1 MKVKEIS
8 LKNFRS
14 FEKFSC
20 SFTDGTNIIFGE
32 NAAGKTNILEG
43 IFVFATAK
51 SFRGGKE
58 AEMIRFG
65 ENICESEILF
75 EDRYGESRLKLCFR
89 RNKGKL
95 LLRNS
100 MPVSKVSEYV
110 GQFRAVIFT
119 PDHLNLAK
127 GSPEFRRRFIDM
139 AICQSFPK
147 YVSALNEYSR
157 LCAQKNALIRKSVP
171 LSSSTSKLLDVY
183 NEKMASAA
191 GIISVNRQKYIK
203 ALSLQSKIF
212 HEEISGGNEEL
223 SLEYLTNAG
232 NGEYTKEE
240 YTEKYIKLYNE
251 KKEMEAYRGMCLFG
265 PQKDDFR
272 ILINGKNSRYFSS
285 QGQQRTAVLCLKLAE
300 GELSKELCG
309 EYPVFLL
316 DDVLSELDDERKKK
330 LLMKI
335 PKKQVIITGCDME
348 NMKKLE
354 GNFIELKKTSNF
366 ESNK

>member
-1 MKVKEIS
+1 MKVKEIA
-8 LKNFRS
+8 LRNFRS
-14 FEKFSC
+14 FERFSC
-20 SFTDGTNIIFGE
+20 EFSEGTNIIFGE

-51 SFRGGKE
+51 SFRGSKE
-58 AEMIRFG
+58 SEMIRFG
-65 ENICESEILF
+65 ENNCESEILY
-75 EDRYGESRLKLCFR
+75 EDRYSANRLKLCFR
-89 RNKGKL
+89 RNKSKL
-95 LLRNS
+95 LLKNS
-100 MPVSKVSEYV
+100 LPVSKVSEYI

-147 YVSALNEYSR
+147 YVAALNEYNR
-157 LCAQKNALIRKSVP
+157 LCAQKNALLKKSFNADASV
-171 LSSSTSKLLDVY
+171 LKLLDVY
-183 NEKMASAA
+183 NEKMAHAA

-203 ALSLQSKIF
+203 ALSSQSKIF

-232 NGEYTKEE
+232 NEEYSKEE
-240 YTEKYIKLYNE
+240 YTEAYEKLYSE
-251 KKEMEAYRGMCLFG
+251 KKETEIFRGMCLFG

-272 ILINGKNSRYFSS
+272 IQINGKNSRYFSS

-300 GELSKELCG
+300 GELSKELTG

-335 PKKQVIITGCDME
+335 PKKQVIITGCDIE
-348 NMKKLE
+348 SMKNLE
-354 GNFIELKKTSNF
+354 GNFIELSKKKP
-366 ESNK
+366 E

>member
-14 FEKFSC
+14 FDKFSC
-20 SFTDGTNIIFGE
+20 SFTEGTNIILGE
-32 NAAGKTNILEG
+32 NAVGKTNILEG

-51 SFRGGKE
+51 SFRGGKD

-65 ENICESEILF
+65 ENSCESEILF

-89 RNKGKL
+89 RNKSKL

-147 YVSALNEYSR
+147 YVSALNEYNR
-157 LCAQKNALIRKSVP
+157 LSAQKNALLKKISDI
-171 LSSSTSKLLDVY
+171 SSSSSKLLDVY
-183 NEKMASAA
+183 NEKMAISA

-203 ALSLQSKIF
+203 ALSSQSKAL
-212 HEEISGGNEEL
+212 HEEISGGKEKL

-232 NGEYTKEE
+232 CEEYTKEE
-240 YTEKYIKLYNE
+240 YTEKYIKLYSE
-251 KKEMEAYRGMCLFG
+251 KKEIEIYRKMCVFG

-272 ILINGKNSRYFSS
+272 ILVNEKNSRYFSS

-316 DDVLSELDDERKKK
+316 DDVLSELDDERKNK
-330 LLMKI
+330 LLVKI
-335 PKKQVIITGCDME
+335 PKKQVIITGCDI
-348 NMKKLE
+348 NLMKKLD
-354 GNFIELKKTSNF
+354 GNIIELKKH
-366 ESNK
+366 

>member
-14 FEKFSC
+14 FDKFSC
-20 SFTDGTNIIFGE
+20 NFSEGTNIIFGE

-51 SFRGGKE
+51 SFRGSKE
-58 AEMIRFG
+58 SEMIRFG
-65 ENICESEILF
+65 ENNCESEILY
-75 EDRYGESRLKLCFR
+75 EDRYSENRLKLCFR
-89 RNKGKL
+89 RNKSKL
-95 LLRNS
+95 LLKNS
-100 MPVSKVSEYV
+100 LPVSKVSEYI

-147 YVSALNEYSR
+147 YVAALNEYNR
-157 LCAQKNALIRKSVP
+157 MCAQKNALLKKSYNAD
-171 LSSSTSKLLDVY
+171 SSVLKLLDVY
-183 NEKMASAA
+183 NEKMAYSA

-203 ALSLQSKIF
+203 ALSNQSKNF
-212 HEEISGGNEEL
+212 HKEISSGNEEL
-223 SLEYLTNAG
+223 TLEYLTNAG
-232 NGEYTKEE
+232 NEEYSKEE
-240 YTEKYIKLYNE
+240 YTEAYIKLYNE
-251 KKEMEAYRGMCLFG
+251 KKEAEIYRGMCLFG

-272 ILINGKNSRYFSS
+272 IQINGKNSRYFSS

-300 GELSKELCG
+300 GELSKELTG

-335 PKKQVIITGCDME
+335 PKKQVIITGCDTE
-348 NMKKLE
+348 AMKKLD
-354 GNFIELKKTSNF
+354 GNFIELHKK
-366 ESNK
+366 

>member
-20 SFTDGTNIIFGE
+20 KFSDGTNIIYGE

-58 AEMIRFG
+58 SEMIRFG
-65 ENICESEILF
+65 ENSCESEILF
-75 EDRYGESRLKLCFR
+75 EDRYSENRLKLCFR
-89 RNKGKL
+89 RNKSKL

-100 MPVSKVSEYV
+100 LPVSKVSEYV

-157 LCAQKNALIRKSVP
+157 LCAQKNALLKKNSP
-171 LSSSTSKLLDVY
+171 SFLKLLDVY
-183 NEKMASAA
+183 NEKMAYHA

-203 ALSLQSKIF
+203 ALSSQSKIF
-212 HEEISGGNEEL
+212 HEEISSGNEEL
-223 SLEYLTNAG
+223 NLEYLTNVG
-232 NGEYTKEE
+232 CEEYTKEE
-240 YTEKYIKLYNE
+240 YAENYIKLYRE
-251 KKEMEAYRGMCLFG
+251 KREMEIARGMCLFG

-272 ILINGKNSRYFSS
+272 IMINGKNSRYYSS

-300 GELSKELCG
+300 GELSKELCM

-335 PKKQVIITGCDME
+335 PKKQVIITGCDIE
-348 NMKKLE
+348 QMKKLD
-354 GNFIELKKTSNF
+354 GNIIELKK
-366 ESNK
+366 

>member
-20 SFTDGTNIIFGE
+20 SFTDGTNIILGE
-32 NAAGKTNILEG
+32 NATGKTNILEG

-65 ENICESEILF
+65 ENNCESEILF
-75 EDRYGESRLKLCFR
+75 EDRYGENRLKLCLR

-157 LCAQKNALIRKSVP
+157 LSAQKNALLRKSHE
-171 LSSSTSKLLDVY
+171 LSANASRMIDVY
-183 NEKMASAA
+183 NEKMAVSA

-203 ALSLQSKIF
+203 ALSSQSRIF
-212 HEEISGGNEEL
+212 HREISSEKETL
-223 SLEYLTNAG
+223 SLEYITNAG
-232 NGEYTKEE
+232 NEEYTKEE
-240 YTEKYIKLYNE
+240 YTERYIKLYSE
-251 KKEMEAYRGMCLFG
+251 KKETESYRGMCLFG
-265 PQKDDFR
+265 PQKDDFK
-272 ILINGKNSRYFSS
+272 ILINDKNSRYFSS

-316 DDVLSELDDERKKK
+316 DDVLSELDDERKKR
-330 LLMKI
+330 LIMRI
-335 PKKQVIITGCDME
+335 PKKQVIITGCDMD

-354 GNFIELKKTSNF
+354 GNFIELKKN
-366 ESNK
+366 

>member
-1 MKVKEIS
+1 MKVKEIT

-20 SFTDGTNIIFGE
+20 NFTEGTNIIFGE
-32 NAAGKTNILEG
+32 NAVGKTNILEG

-51 SFRGGKE
+51 SFRGGKD

-65 ENICESEILF
+65 ENSCESEILF
-75 EDRYGESRLKLCFR
+75 EDRYGENRLKLCFR
-89 RNKGKL
+89 RNKSKL

-147 YVSALNEYSR
+147 YVSALNEYNR
-157 LCAQKNALIRKSVP
+157 LSAQKNALLKKINDY
-171 LSSSTSKLLDVY
+171 SSSSVKLLDVY
-183 NEKMASAA
+183 NEKMAVAA

-203 ALSLQSKIF
+203 ALSQQSEKL
-212 HEEISGGNEEL
+212 HEEISSGKEKLG
-223 SLEYLTNAG
+223 LEYLTNAG
-232 NGEYTKEE
+232 SEEYTKEE
-240 YTEKYIKLYNE
+240 YTEKYIKLYSD
-251 KKEMEAYRGMCLFG
+251 KKDIEIYRKMCVFG

-272 ILINGKNSRYFSS
+272 ILINEKNSRYYSS

-316 DDVLSELDDERKKK
+316 DDVLSELDDERKNK
-330 LLMKI
+330 LLIKI
-335 PKKQVIITGCDME
+335 PKKQVIITGCDV
-348 NMKKLE
+348 NVMKKLE
-354 GNFIELKKTSNF
+354 GNIIELKKQRD
-366 ESNK
+366 

>member
-1 MKVKEIS
+1 MKVSEIS

-14 FEKFSC
+14 FDSFSC
-20 SFTDGTNIIFGE
+20 SFSEGTNIIFGE
-32 NAAGKTNILEG
+32 NGAGKTNILEG

-51 SFRGGKE
+51 SFRGGKD

-65 ENICESEILF
+65 ENACESEILF
-75 EDRYGESRLKLCFR
+75 CDRYQESRLKLCFR
-89 RNKGKL
+89 RNKSKL
-95 LLRNS
+95 LLKNS
-100 MPVSKVSEYV
+100 LPVSKVSEYV

-147 YVSALNEYSR
+147 YVAALNEYNR
-157 LCAQKNALIRKSVP
+157 LCSQKNALLKKSFNMGEN
-171 LSSSTSKLLDVY
+171 SRKLLGVY
-183 NEKMASAA
+183 NEKMAHAA

-203 ALSLQSKIF
+203 ALSSQSRVF
-212 HEEISGGNEEL
+212 HEEISSGNEKL
-223 SLEYLTNAG
+223 SLEYMTNVG
-232 NGEYTKEE
+232 NEEFTKEE
-240 YTEKYIKLYNE
+240 YTEKYINIYSD
-251 KKEMEAYRGMCLFG
+251 KKEMEIQRGMCLFG
-265 PQKDDFR
+265 PQKDDLR
-272 ILINGKNSRYFSS
+272 ILINDKNSRYYSS

-300 GELSKELCG
+300 GELSKELTG

-335 PKKQVIITGCDME
+335 PKKQVIITGCDIE
-348 NMKKLE
+348 VMKKLD
-354 GNFIELKKTSNF
+354 GNFIDLCKKTDI
-366 ESNK
+366 

>member
-1 MKVKEIS
+1 MRVKEIS

-20 SFTDGTNIIFGE
+20 QFKEGTNIILGE

-58 AEMIRFG
+58 SEMIRFG
-65 ENICESEILF
+65 ENMCESHIVF
-75 EDRYGESRLKLCFR
+75 EDKYAENRLKLCFR
-89 RNKGKL
+89 RNKSKL
-95 LLRNS
+95 LLRNN
-100 MPVSKVSEYV
+100 MPVSKISEYV

-147 YVSALNEYSR
+147 YVTALNEYSR
-157 LCAQKNALIRKSVP
+157 LCAQKNALLKKNMDVG
-171 LSSSTSKLLDVY
+171 KLLDVY
-183 NEKMASAA
+183 NEKMAVAA
-191 GIISVNRQKYIK
+191 GIISVNRQKYLK
-203 ALSLQSKIF
+203 ALSSQSMIF
-212 HEEISGGNEEL
+212 HEEISGGNENL
-223 SLEYLTNAG
+223 ILEYITNAG
-232 NGEYTKEE
+232 NEEYSKEE
-240 YTEKYIKLYNE
+240 YTEKYISLYSE
-251 KKEMEAYRGMCLFG
+251 KKEMEIYRGMCLFG

-272 ILINGKNSRYFSS
+272 ILINGRNSRYFSS

-300 GELSKELCG
+300 GELSKELTG

-335 PKKQVIITGCDME
+335 PKKQVIITGCDISLMSE
-348 NMKKLE
+348 LE
-354 GNFIELKKTSNF
+354 GNIIRIGKEK
-366 ESNK
+366 